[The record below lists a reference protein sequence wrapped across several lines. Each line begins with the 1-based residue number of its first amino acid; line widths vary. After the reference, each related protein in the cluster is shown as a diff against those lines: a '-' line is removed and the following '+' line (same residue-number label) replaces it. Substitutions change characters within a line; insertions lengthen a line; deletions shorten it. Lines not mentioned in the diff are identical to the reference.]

1 MTTVSRR
8 ISWGAI
14 VRMDRFWLHSPA
26 VGEGTGGSLQVVTPE
41 RGLGDPIEREDDAAD
56 AATTEG
62 GVPTSELDAGRR
74 RFIWATLIAIAI
86 TAVPFVWILW
96 WDWGPFQPLRQAVFQ
111 DNFYDQ
117 QARAMFH
124 GHLSLANGS
133 LGLEGFLHDGR
144 TYTYFGLF
152 PSIIRMPI
160 LLVTSSLDGKLTAT
174 YTLLSWLLTG
184 FFASLTLWRVRYL
197 VRGNSVMGRAEATA
211 YGALMATFMG
221 GTIWMLLAETPFV
234 FNEDI
239 AWSICLTVGS
249 IFALLGVIERPSW
262 GRVITSGVL
271 ILCANLDRSTTG
283 WACVVGAVF
292 IAFWFLLGL
301 GGQENRRWFAP
312 VLAAGL
318 IPLAVGCI
326 VNYAKFG
333 VLFGVSNFEQVWT
346 HVNAY
351 RREFLAANHN
361 AEEGTVFVPTNIVTY
376 FRPDGLGFSRV
387 FPYITLPASPPTPLG
402 SVLFDRLYRTA
413 SLPASTP
420 LLFLLSIW
428 GLVTAFRPRAI
439 GKVART
445 RLLLLASG
453 SACAAL
459 MLWGYIAPRYLGD
472 FVPFLVLASAVAM
485 ADIFRR
491 LQGRRRSVRIGT
503 VTVIAVVALFS
514 IIANVG
520 MGVVPVPSEWDG
532 TQVVNYVKAQKTM
545 SDLTGHQLATNVVR
559 GNTLPAWAPAGEL
572 YVVGDCSGMYISTGE
587 DFSTVPTQQYER
599 ATWYPVGF
607 GKPYEHTFRV
617 TVKTPPSGGAES
629 VALVS
634 AGNYTLR
641 LSAAPTRTANG
652 VLLSF
657 GVVHGAT
664 TAVNGNAFVVS
675 SGTTHTV
682 DVITDPQTHAISASM
697 DGSTHLF
704 TALAGEPIHVE
715 VGHSNAQ
722 GGASALW
729 VRTAPT
735 PRPSLCDSIIH

>member
-1 MTTVSRR
+1 
-8 ISWGAI
+8 
-14 VRMDRFWLHSPA
+14 MDSFWLHSSI
-26 VGEGTGGSLQVVTPE
+26 VGEGAGGSLQVVTPE
-41 RGLGDPIEREDDAAD
+41 RGLGDPIEREENAAD
-56 AATTEG
+56 VATTNVA
-62 GVPTSELDAGRR
+62 VPQSDLDAGRR

-111 DNFYDQ
+111 DNFYDL

-124 GHLSLANGS
+124 GHLALAKGS
-133 LGLEGFLHDGR
+133 LGLEGFVHDGR

-160 LLVTSSLDGKLTAT
+160 LLVTSNLDGKLTTT

-184 FFASLTLWRVRYL
+184 LFASLTLWRVRYL
-197 VRGNSVMGRAEATA
+197 VRGDSVMGRAEATA
-211 YGALMATFMG
+211 YGVLMGTFMG

-262 GRVITSGVL
+262 GRVVASGVL

-283 WACVVGAVF
+283 WACVVGAGL
-292 IAFWFLLGL
+292 IALWFLLGR
-301 GGQENRRWFAP
+301 GGQENRRWFVP

-318 IPLAVGCI
+318 IPLAIGCA

-346 HVNAY
+346 QVNAY
-351 RREFLAANHN
+351 RREFLAANHD
-361 AEEGTVFVPTNIVTY
+361 AEEGTVFVPTNIATY

-387 FPYITLPASPPTPLG
+387 FPYITLPTSPPTALG
-402 SVLFDRLYRTA
+402 GVLFDRLYRTA

-428 GLVTAFRPRAI
+428 GLVTAFRPKAI
-439 GKVART
+439 RKVART

-453 SACAAL
+453 SAGAAL

-491 LQGRRRSVRIGT
+491 LEGRRRSVRTGSVAFIT
-503 VTVIAVVALFS
+503 AVALFS
-514 IIANVG
+514 IIANIG
-520 MGVVPVPSEWDG
+520 MAVVPVPSEWDG
-532 TQVVNYVKAQKTM
+532 TQVVNYVEAQKTM

-559 GNTLPAWAPAGEL
+559 GNTLPAWGPAGEL

-587 DFSTVPTQQYER
+587 NFSTVPTQQYER
-599 ATWYPVGF
+599 ATWYPVDF
-607 GKPYEHTFRV
+607 GKPFQHAYRV
-617 TVKTPPSGGAES
+617 TVKAPTSGGAES

-634 AGNYTLR
+634 AGNYTVR
-641 LSAAPTRTANG
+641 LSAAPTQDSNRVLLTFG
-652 VLLSF
+652 VL
-657 GVVHGAT
+657 HGAAT
-664 TAVNGNAFVVS
+664 VVDGNQFEVD
-675 SGTTHTV
+675 SGSTHTV

-704 TALAGEPIHVE
+704 TNLAGEPIHVD
-715 VGHSNAQ
+715 VTHSPPQ
-722 GGASALW
+722 GDASALS
-729 VRTAPT
+729 VRTTPT